1 MKKDSGLFDLA
12 MGAFYEAQAY
22 KLVTNILLHELPEK
36 YEKKIWLYTVM
47 MDRLA
52 IFKNVSEPASRKI
65 RKYFCKLFREHDLEL
80 KTLNLEKAWIS

>member
-1 MKKDSGLFDLA
+1 
-12 MGAFYEAQAY
+12 
-22 KLVTNILLHELPEK
+22 
-36 YEKKIWLYTVM
+36 M

-80 KTLNLEKAWIS
+80 KTLNLEKA

>member
-36 YEKKIWLYTVM
+36 YEKKI
-47 MDRLA
+47 
-52 IFKNVSEPASRKI
+52 
-65 RKYFCKLFREHDLEL
+65 
-80 KTLNLEKAWIS
+80 